1 MNQKWVLRNDHS
13 SETIEKL
20 ATELNVSPLIAQ
32 ILLNR
37 GIDSF
42 ERARHFFRADMND
55 LYDPFRFRDMEK
67 AVNRIV
73 QALEQNEKIMIYGD
87 YDVDGITAVSMMLRV
102 FRDELNFQ
110 PLFYIPDRI
119 REGYGISSAGIEM
132 AQNAGVSLII
142 SVDCGIT
149 AHEQIERARKAG
161 IEMIISDHHESG
173 TTLPD
178 AFAILDPKCESETY
192 PFTELAGVGV
202 AYKLLQGLFQRLG
215 RDPNDLKKYIEF
227 VALGSAAD
235 IVPLIDENRIFVRL
249 GLTEM
254 LNSPNIGL
262 KALIE
267 ATGLRAQTL
276 GTGQIVF
283 IIAPRINAVG
293 RMGDAARAVK
303 LLTTDDP
310 QEAKTIAAILESENR
325 NRKAIDEVTFAEA
338 QAMIES
344 TYPADKNHA
353 FILDQNAWHSG
364 VIGIVASRIVEKYYR
379 PTILIS
385 VENGIGK
392 GSARSIHGFDIYA
405 ALHECRDL
413 MIGFGGH
420 KYAAGLT
427 IRAENIPGFRK
438 RFDEVAAEWLD
449 EDTLTPKLRIEGE
462 IRLNQID
469 AKFYRILKQFAPF
482 GPQNMRPI
490 FIAKNLE
497 TVGTPT
503 IVGKNHLKLK
513 VRQDGVV
520 IDAIGFNLGHL
531 HYRLEPGEKNL
542 NIAFVIDENEWLGS
556 SSLQLRI
563 KDLI

>member
-42 ERARHFFRADMND
+42 ESARHFFRADINE

-73 QALEQNEKIMIYGD
+73 LALEQHEKILIYGD
-87 YDVDGITAVSMMLRV
+87 YDVDGITSVSMLLRV
-102 FRDELNFQ
+102 FRDELNCQ

-119 REGYGISSAGIEM
+119 REGYGISSAGIEV

-149 AHEQIERARKAG
+149 AHAQIEQARQAG

-178 AFAILDPKCESETY
+178 AFAILDPKCEFETY

-202 AYKLLQGLFQRLG
+202 AYKLLQGLFLRLG

-310 QEAKTIAAILESENR
+310 QEAKTIAAVLESENR

-338 QAMIES
+338 QAIIEA
-344 TYPADKNHA
+344 TYPAEKNHA
-353 FILDQNAWHSG
+353 LILDQNSWHSG

-385 VENGIGK
+385 VENGMGK

-427 IRAENIPGFRK
+427 IRAENIPGFRQ
-438 RFDEVAAEWLD
+438 RFNEVAAAWLD
-449 EDTLTPKLRIEGE
+449 EDALTPKLRIEGE

-469 AKFYRILKQFAPF
+469 TKFYRILKQFAPY

-490 FIAKNLE
+490 FVAKNLE
-497 TVGTPT
+497 TVGTPA
-503 IVGKNHLKLK
+503 IVGKNHLKFK

-520 IDAIGFNLGHL
+520 MDAIGFNLGHL
-531 HYRLEPGEKNL
+531 SYRLEPGEKNL
-542 NIAFVIDENEWLGS
+542 NIAFVIDENEWLGNLS
-556 SSLQLRI
+556 IQLRI